1 MKLCR
6 LIILSVAMLFLFGL
20 TAPAYAKITV
30 TVAHTHVET
39 HPQHKA
45 FLVFKNYIENE
56 IGDRFEIQIYP
67 NGLSGSNEQ
76 VFSLVKLNSIQ
87 FMAISASLLENTS
100 KQYAIF
106 SVPYL
111 FRSEEAYENFI
122 RDPEVIAELQAEE
135 KKRNF
140 RPLSAFTAG
149 TRNFYASFPIRT
161 VDDLKDRNFRV
172 QLGRNNG
179 LMMEAFGANDYVMSF
194 RDVYPALKRGVV
206 DGAEN
211 NELAL
216 VDQKHGEICKYY
228 SYDGHQ
234 MIPDMLIGSEDFLA
248 SLSPE
253 DYEVFKAAAMEAQRV
268 EIREWKTRVKKAIK
282 QAEEMGVSFIKVDA
296 EAFRN
301 KVLHLHDSLLTDN
314 PSIRKLY
321 VMTLKY
327 Q

>member
-6 LIILSVAMLFLFGL
+6 LIILSVVLFLLGM

-56 IGDRFEIQIYP
+56 IGDRYEIQIYP

-87 FMAISASLLENTS
+87 FMAISASLLENAS
-100 KQYAIF
+100 KQYSIF

-111 FRSEEAYENFI
+111 FRSEESYEKFI
-122 RDPEVIAELQAEE
+122 SDPEVLEELRVQE
-135 KKRNF
+135 KKKKF

-149 TRNFYASFPIRT
+149 TRNFYACYPIRS

-172 QLGRNNG
+172 QLGRNTG

-194 RDVYPALKRGVV
+194 KDVYQALKRGVV

-216 VDQKHGEICKYY
+216 VDQKHAEFCKYY
-228 SYDGHQ
+228 TYDRHQ
-234 MIPDMLIGSEDFLA
+234 MIPDMLIGSEEFL
-248 SLSPE
+248 SHLSPE

-268 EIREWKTRVKKAIK
+268 EIREWKSRVQKAIK
-282 QAEEMGVSFIKVDA
+282 QAEEMGVSFIKVDV
-296 EAFRN
+296 EPFRK
-301 KVLHLHDSLLTDN
+301 KVLPLHDSLLNDN
-314 PSIRKLY
+314 PAIRKLY

>member
-6 LIILSVAMLFLFGL
+6 LIILSVMLFLFGL

-56 IGDRFEIQIYP
+56 IGDRYEIQIYP
-67 NGLSGSNEQ
+67 NGLAGSNEQ

-87 FMAISASLLENTS
+87 FMAISASLLENSS

-111 FRSEEAYENFI
+111 FRSEEIYELFI
-122 RDPEVIAELQAEE
+122 RDPEVIAELQAQE
-135 KKRNF
+135 KRKCF

-172 QLGRNNG
+172 QIGRNTG

-194 RDVYPALKRGVV
+194 KDVYPALKKGVV

-216 VDQKHGEICKYY
+216 VDQRHGEICKYY

-234 MIPDMLIGSEDFLA
+234 MIPDMLIGSEEFLS

-253 DYEVFKAAAMEAQRV
+253 DYAVFQAAAMEAQRV
-268 EIREWKTRVKKAIK
+268 EIREWKSRVKKAIK
-282 QAEEMGVSFIKVDA
+282 QAEEMGVSFIKVDS
-296 EAFRN
+296 ESFRK
-301 KVLHLHDSLLTDN
+301 KVLHLHNSLLSDN
-314 PSIRKLY
+314 PAIRKLY
-321 VMTLKY
+321 VITLKY

>member
-6 LIILSVAMLFLFGL
+6 LIVLSVMMFLFGL

-56 IGDRFEIQIYP
+56 IGDRYEIQIYP

-87 FMAISASLLENTS
+87 FMAISASLLENAS
-100 KQYAIF
+100 KQYSIF

-111 FRSEEAYENFI
+111 FRSEESYEKFI
-122 RDPEVIAELQAEE
+122 SDPEVLEELRVQE
-135 KKRNF
+135 KKKNF

-149 TRNFYASFPIRT
+149 TRNFYACYPIRS

-172 QLGRNNG
+172 QLGRNTG

-194 RDVYPALKRGVV
+194 KDVYQALKRGVV

-216 VDQKHGEICKYY
+216 VDQKHGEFCKYY
-228 SYDGHQ
+228 TYDRHQ
-234 MIPDMLIGSEDFLA
+234 MIPDMLVGSEEFL
-248 SLSPE
+248 SHLSPE

-268 EIREWKTRVKKAIK
+268 EIREWKSRVQKAIK
-282 QAEEMGVSFIKVDA
+282 QAEEMGVSFIKVDV
-296 EAFRN
+296 EPFRK
-301 KVLHLHDSLLTDN
+301 KVLPLHDSLLNDN
-314 PSIRKLY
+314 PAIRKLY